1 MMVPSMVGR
10 ACAPDPDIED
20 RMHRT
25 GFRTENRGHNYRAD
39 IDGLRAVAVVLVVA
53 FHAFP
58 NVVGGGFVGVD
69 VFFVISGYLITR
81 IILSGLRSFD
91 FSLTGFYAR
100 RARRILP
107 ALAVVLAG
115 VLAIGWSQLLPA
127 AYRSLGLHTLASA
140 LFVPNLLSWSEVG
153 YFDAAAEAKPL
164 LHLWSLGVEEQFYL
178 VWPLLLAILG
188 KRPKWLI
195 AILSVIVTTS
205 FLYSCYATGH
215 QPAAAFY
222 SPLSR
227 LWELGVGG
235 ILAAVNLRVRNR
247 SSVSL
252 FGIALIVGCAIFLK
266 KTSSFPG
273 ALALIP
279 VLGTALVIV
288 FGSNVLRH
296 KWAVSVGLI
305 SYPLYLWH
313 WPLLSFASTA
323 GVTSASAKVAI
334 VAVSFILATLTTVF
348 IERPVRFG
356 RIRQS
361 GVAVSTVAMMALIA
375 CSALIWRSG
384 GVSWRYPEDIR
395 PVLATMQYDP
405 ASDARAPKCWLTAAS
420 PFEDFDPECGIGATL
435 IWGDSHAGRLYAGL
449 KQDGIDI
456 AQFVRDGCVPSLG
469 SDNETCARSNAAILQ
484 KIEELK
490 PKRVIL
496 FAAWSTYK
504 DYASEDVRNSGLAA
518 TLSKLKKIVDDV
530 VVLGPAPHWSPDL
543 PTQVYSSWRANGRL
557 PDRLLP
563 SPIAYRKVDE
573 TLAAVSAASHVR
585 FISAF
590 DALCNE
596 DGCLTHTPKSKAE
609 LLSWDYGHLTTAGAG
624 FIAALL
630 KLN

>member
-1 MMVPSMVGR
+1 MQQ
-10 ACAPDPDIED
+10 
-20 RMHRT
+20 T

-39 IDGLRAVAVVLVVA
+39 IDGLRAVAVVLVIA

-58 NVVGGGFVGVD
+58 NLVGGGFIGVD
-69 VFFVISGYLITR
+69 VFFVISGYLITG

-127 AYRSLGLHTLASA
+127 TYRSLGLHALASA
-140 LFVPNLLSWSEVG
+140 LFFPNLLSWSEVG

-178 VWPLLLAILG
+178 VWPLLLVILS
-188 KRPKWLI
+188 KRPRWLI
-195 AILSVIVTTS
+195 AGLSVIAASS
-205 FLYSCYATGH
+205 FLYSCYAAGH

-222 SPLSR
+222 SPWSR

-235 ILAAVNLRVRNR
+235 ILAAVNLRLRNR
-247 SSVSL
+247 SFVSL
-252 FGIALIVGCAIFLK
+252 FGIALIVGSAIFLK
-266 KTSSFPG
+266 KTSPFPG

-279 VLGTALVIV
+279 VVGTALIIV
-288 FGSNVLRH
+288 FGSRVLSH
-296 KWAVSVGLI
+296 KWPVSVGLI

-313 WPLLSFASTA
+313 WPLLSFASIA
-323 GVTSASAKVAI
+323 GVTSAPAKVAI
-334 VAVSFILATLTTVF
+334 VVVSLVLATLTTVF

-361 GVAVSTVAMMALIA
+361 GVAVSTAAMLVVVA

-384 GVSWRYPEDIR
+384 GVPWRYPGEIR

-405 ASDARAPKCWLTAAS
+405 ALDARASKCWLPTTS
-420 PFEDFDPECGIGATL
+420 PFEDFSPECGLGATL
-435 IWGDSHAGRLYAGL
+435 IWGDSHAGRLYTGL
-449 KQDGIDI
+449 KRDGIDI

-469 SDNETCARSNAAILQ
+469 SDNEICARSNAAILQ
-484 KIEELK
+484 KIAELK
-490 PKRVIL
+490 PKKVIL
-496 FAAWSTYK
+496 FAVWSNYK
-504 DYASEDVRNSGLAA
+504 DDASGEARNSGLAA
-518 TLSKLKKIVDDV
+518 TLIKLKKIVDDV
-530 VVLGPAPHWSPDL
+530 VVLGPTPLWSPDL
-543 PTQVYSSWRANGRL
+543 PTQVYSSWRVNGRL
-557 PDRLLP
+557 PDRLPP
-563 SPIAYRKVDE
+563 SPIAYRKMDE
-573 TLAAVSAASHVR
+573 ALAAVSAASHVR